1 VKEYEILSRISL
13 TNGVKQVYNNSITA
27 ELDIQIFIEVKK
39 MTKVPY
45 EVYTEEVD
53 TLSVL
58 SPDGKIVNKDL
69 LPELSD
75 DQLKEIMYR
84 MVFTRTWDDRAVNL
98 GRQGRLGFYAPVSG
112 QEATMVGS
120 EFALEKDDFICPGYR
135 DMPQIVWH
143 GLPLYQAFLYSR
155 GHQHGG
161 QIPEGVN
168 VLMPQI
174 IIGAQILH
182 AMGIAMGYKL
192 KKQKQVVITY
202 TGDGGSSEGDFYE
215 GLNYAGVYKLPVI
228 FFVQNNGYAITTPFS
243 KQTAALSIAHKA
255 VAAGIKGVKV
265 DGMDVL
271 AVIKAVQDAAER
283 GRNGEGATLIEAVTY
298 RFRPHSLSDDATK
311 YRTKEEEGE
320 WNEKD
325 PIARLAKY
333 LEAKGLW
340 TEEDT
345 ARVKEEAKA
354 KVNEQ
359 IKKAE
364 QTEKMTVP
372 GLIDSMFEQTPKHLE
387 EQKADFQ

>member
-1 VKEYEILSRISL
+1 MSKL
-13 TNGVKQVYNNSITA
+13 
-27 ELDIQIFIEVKK
+27 
-39 MTKVPY
+39 PY
-45 EVYTEEVD
+45 EVQTEPV
-53 TLSVL
+53 TPLTVL
-58 SPDGKIVNKDL
+58 SPEGEVVNPDL
-69 LPELSD
+69 MPNLSD
-75 DQLKEIMYR
+75 EQLKEIMYR
-84 MVFTRTWDDRAVNL
+84 MVFTRTWDERAVNL

-112 QEATMVGS
+112 QEASMVGS
-120 EFALEKDDFICPGYR
+120 EYALNKDDFICPGYR
-135 DMPQIVWH
+135 DMPQLVWH

-182 AMGIAMGYKL
+182 ATGIGMAF
-192 KKQKQVVITY
+192 KKRGEKRVVITY

-215 GLNYAGVYKLPVI
+215 GLNFAGVFKLPVI
-228 FFVQNNGYAITTPFS
+228 YAVQNNRYAITTPFE

-255 VAAGIKGVKV
+255 VAAGIKGVQV

-271 AVIKAVQDAAER
+271 AVIKAVSDAAER
-283 GRNGEGATLIEAVTY
+283 GRNGEGATLIEILTY
-298 RFRPHSLSDDATK
+298 RFRPHSMADDTTK

-320 WNEKD
+320 WTLKD
-325 PIARLAKY
+325 PLVRFGKF
-333 LEAKGLW
+333 LEKKGLW
-340 TEEDT
+340 SDEDT

-354 KVNEQ
+354 AVNEH

-364 QTEKMTVP
+364 ATEKMTVA
-372 GLIDSMFEQTPKHLE
+372 GLIDSMYETTPKYLE

>member
-1 VKEYEILSRISL
+1 MSKISL
-13 TNGVKQVYNNSITA
+13 DAPESRKSGLPHIVHSEDVTP
-27 ELDIQIFIEVKK
+27 LR
-39 MTKVPY
+39 
-45 EVYTEEVD
+45 
-53 TLSVL
+53 VL
-58 SPDGKIVNKDL
+58 SLEGEVINPDALPDL
-69 LPELSD
+69 TD

-84 MVFTRTWDDRAVNL
+84 MVFTRTWDERAINL

-120 EFALEKDDFICPGYR
+120 EYALNKEDFICPGYR

-182 AMGIAMGYKL
+182 ATGIGMAFKL
-192 KKQKQVVITY
+192 RNEQRVVITY

-215 GLNYAGVYKLPVI
+215 GLNFAGVYKLPVI
-228 FFVQNNGYAITTPFS
+228 YFVQNNGYAITTPFS
-243 KQTAALSIAHKA
+243 KQTAAQSIAHKA
-255 VAAGIKGVKV
+255 LAAGIRGVQV

-271 AVIKAVQDAAER
+271 AVISAVREAAEIA
-283 GRNGEGATLIEAVTY
+283 RNGGGATLIEGLTY
-298 RFRPHSLSDDATK
+298 RFRPHSMADDTTK
-311 YRTKEEEGE
+311 YRTKEEEAE
-320 WNEKD
+320 WSVKD
-325 PIARLAKY
+325 PLVRFGKY
-333 LEAKGLW
+333 LASKGLW

-354 KVNEQ
+354 AVNEH

-364 QTEKMTVP
+364 QTPKMTVP
-372 GLIDSMFEQTPKHLE
+372 GLIDSMFEQTPPHLE

>member
-1 VKEYEILSRISL
+1 M
-13 TNGVKQVYNNSITA
+13 YNNSITA

-120 EFALEKDDFICPGYR
+120 EFALEKDDFVCPGYR

-215 GLNYAGVYKLPVI
+215 GLNFAGVYKLPAI

-271 AVIKAVQDAAER
+271 AVIKAVRDAAER

-320 WNEKD
+320 WSEKD
-325 PIARLAKY
+325 PIARFAKY

-372 GLIDSMFEQTPKHLE
+372 GLIDSMFEHTPKHLE